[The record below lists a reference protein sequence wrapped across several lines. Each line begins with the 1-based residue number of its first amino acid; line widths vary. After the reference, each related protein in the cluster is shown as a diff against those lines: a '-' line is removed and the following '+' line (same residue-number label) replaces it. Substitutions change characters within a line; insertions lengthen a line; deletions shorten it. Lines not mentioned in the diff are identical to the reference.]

1 MKILKKKALW
11 FTLYGI
17 FITLLFLY
25 LLFPSDIAKS
35 SLEEAVNSSDFILKV
50 GSLKP
55 SLPFGFKMKNIT
67 LSSGYSGS
75 SAVTF
80 FQGDLL
86 DAQFNPVNFFQ
97 KNKNIGLGGK
107 AYGGKFS
114 GHFKLAE
121 FPRVYPPQ
129 EGNFKF
135 ENIDLG
141 KYVFLKTLLG
151 KEITGKAKGNGAYV
165 LRNSADG
172 NFSGTISL
180 LLAQGSYPLPEPFLG
195 LNRIDFD
202 RGEVKAQLESGTI
215 RLEKLRISGQQID
228 CSLSGD
234 ILLADVLKN
243 SQLNLKGEMIISD
256 RKVRMNITI
265 EGTLA
270 NPSLRYI

>member
-1 MKILKKKALW
+1 MEILKKKALW

-17 FITLLFLY
+17 FITLVFLY
-25 LLFPSDIAKS
+25 LLFPSDIAKGA
-35 SLEEAVNSSDFILKV
+35 LEKAVNSSDFILKA

-55 SLPFGFKMKNIT
+55 SLPCGFKMKDFT
-67 LSSGYSGS
+67 LSSGS

-86 DAQFNPVNFFQ
+86 DVQFNPVNFFQ

-114 GHFKLAE
+114 GRFNLAS
-121 FPRVYPPQ
+121 FSRVYPPP
-129 EGNFKF
+129 EGNLKF

-151 KEITGKAKGNGAYV
+151 KEITGKANGNGAYTV
-165 LRNSADG
+165 RNSADG

-180 LLAQGSYPLPEPFLG
+180 LLAKGSYPLAEPFLG

-202 RGEVKAQLESGTI
+202 RGEIKAQLESGTL
-215 RLEKLRISGQQID
+215 RLEKLHISGQQID

-234 ILLADVLKN
+234 ILLADVFKN
-243 SQLNLKGEMIISD
+243 SRLNLKGEMIISD